1 MSKNIKIISKEK
13 IKSANKSEYGIDYK
27 PKKYHSTF
35 LNAVNKDARATRPET
50 VGKLATE
57 IFPNYVHNTTAPTPE
72 NWKQHYQSKHSEQYE
87 NGLKKLK
94 EQFEIEKKAINSITE
109 QDINDW
115 YDDLMF
121 NKTFAGLYA
130 QDEILKDIATT
141 QKATYRKPTALEEGQ
156 GVDGYINDV
165 PYSVKPESYKDSA
178 AKNNETISAKM
189 VYYSENKKDKNIEYY
204 IDEDDE

>member
-1 MSKNIKIISKEK
+1 
-13 IKSANKSEYGIDYK
+13 
-27 PKKYHSTF
+27 
-35 LNAVNKDARATRPET
+35 
-50 VGKLATE
+50 
-57 IFPNYVHNTTAPTPE
+57 
-72 NWKQHYQSKHSEQYE
+72 
-87 NGLKKLK
+87 
-94 EQFEIEKKAINSITE
+94 
-109 QDINDW
+109 
-115 YDDLMF
+115 MF

-178 AKNNETISAKM
+178 AKNNETISARM

-204 IDEDDE
+204 IEEDDE